1 MTRSYLSF
9 FAGLGLFLGVLD
21 AGALESDRNEPIN
34 IEADQAEADDASKK
48 TVYRGR
54 VVITQGTL
62 RIRGDLVTIFFDE
75 SNTISRLVAERV
87 DTSDTEPQEDSEDA
101 RAAGDLADFR
111 QRPEE
116 NEEFQHARADRMEWF
131 ADKNTIVLLGN
142 AESWQGDNR
151 IQADRIV
158 YDTLNGRVLAD
169 TRAAEDGDPD
179 AAGTESQ
186 RVRITIIP
194 NNDDE

>member
-1 MTRSYLSF
+1 MRRTYLSF
-9 FAGLGLFLGVLD
+9 LAVLWLFLGALD
-21 AGALESDRNEPIN
+21 AQGLESDREEPIE
-34 IEADQAEADDASKK
+34 IEADQAEADDEQKM

-62 RIRGDLVTIFFDE
+62 RIRGDVVTIYFDE
-75 SNTISRLVAERV
+75 NNTISRLIAE
-87 DTSDTEPQEDSEDA
+87 
-101 RAAGDLADFR
+101 GDLADFR

-116 NEEFQHARADRMEWF
+116 DEEFHNAQANRMEWF

-169 TRAAEDGDPD
+169 AREPEGEDAESPD
-179 AAGTESQ
+179 STASQ
-186 RVRITIIP
+186 RVRITITP
-194 NNDDE
+194 KSE

>member
-1 MTRSYLSF
+1 M
-9 FAGLGLFLGVLD
+9 
-21 AGALESDRNEPIN
+21 
-34 IEADQAEADDASKK
+34 

-62 RIRGDLVTIFFDE
+62 RIRGDVVTIFFDE
-75 SNTISRLVAERV
+75 NNTISRLIAERV
-87 DTSDTEPQEDSEDA
+87 SDTDAEPQGESADL

-116 NEEFQHARADRMEWF
+116 NEEFHNAKADRMEWF
-131 ADKNTIVLLGN
+131 AEKNKIVLLGN

-169 TRAAEDGDPD
+169 TRGADDGESEAAETK
-179 AAGTESQ
+179 ASQ
-186 RVRITIIP
+186 RVRITITP
-194 NNDDE
+194 NNE